1 MEILRYRWESEVRLQ
16 TDHLPKIDE
25 MHNKGEKKALKF
37 TSSNHTV
44 KETQL
49 HSMNFENDG
58 QGEKWDSG

>member
-16 TDHLPKIDE
+16 TDHLSKIDE
-25 MHNKGEKKALKF
+25 MHNRGKSALKF

-58 QGEKWDSG
+58 QEEKWDSG